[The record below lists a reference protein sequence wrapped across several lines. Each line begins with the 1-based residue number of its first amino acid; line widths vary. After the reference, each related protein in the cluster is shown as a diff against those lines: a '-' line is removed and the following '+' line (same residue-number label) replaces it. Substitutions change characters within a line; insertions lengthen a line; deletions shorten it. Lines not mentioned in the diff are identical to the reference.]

1 MKQFLDKNPMIHFT
15 SVLTLIAIICGILI
29 GGINAWTSPIIT
41 ANEEAATLVAYQ
53 EVLPQMVSYEALS
66 VDQDAN
72 SILSKVVAYDAP
84 KDDANKNIIGYIYK
98 GYDTNGYGSMTIVV
112 AVDTQGIIVGAK
124 FLSLNQTLNLDT
136 TRHNLSLY
144 VGTDIS
150 DLSPNGD
157 IVSGATYSKNTM
169 VSILSDIADSFAT
182 INVSIDPFTTSK
194 GAVSV

>member
-1 MKQFLDKNPMIHFT
+1 
-15 SVLTLIAIICGILI
+15 
-29 GGINAWTSPIIT
+29 
-41 ANEEAATLVAYQ
+41 
-53 EVLPQMVSYEALS
+53 
-66 VDQDAN
+66 
-72 SILSKVVAYDAP
+72 
-84 KDDANKNIIGYIYK
+84 
-98 GYDTNGYGSMTIVV
+98 MTIVV
-112 AVDTQGIIVGAK
+112 AIDTQGIIVGAK

-150 DLSPNGD
+150 DLTPNGD

-169 VSILSDIADSFAT
+169 VSILSDIASSYAT